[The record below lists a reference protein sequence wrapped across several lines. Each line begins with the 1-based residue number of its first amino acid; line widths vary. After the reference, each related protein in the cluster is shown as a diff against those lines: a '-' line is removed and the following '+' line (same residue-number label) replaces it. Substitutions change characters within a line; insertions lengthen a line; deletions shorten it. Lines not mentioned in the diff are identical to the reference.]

1 MLDDAL
7 KQLRDYG
14 LIIPDGCLEV
24 GQLKRVDVEGD
35 KPRSRNGW
43 YSLFTYQLNNGKEG
57 VAGAY
62 GTWKGGGDT
71 QKLIW
76 NTRSLPADER
86 KRIRGQI
93 KEQQEKAEK
102 ARNAAAKRAA
112 EIASKVWNKAPRFG
126 ESPYCKRKGVGEYG
140 VRYGSKGATLIPIQ
154 DLDSNI
160 YGLQI
165 VFPEKGEGD
174 KDKTYW
180 PKGLKK
186 EGRCFVID
194 HLVKG
199 EPILIAEGYATA
211 ASVFEATG
219 RPVVVAFDSGNI
231 LPVAQALR
239 ARFSDSE
246 LVFCADDDWKTTN
259 GKGEPFNAG
268 LIKAREAAD
277 KLGGYVVKPL
287 FGSSREE
294 GDVDF
299 NDLHSK
305 AGLEAVK
312 RCFNQVEAELAHWR
326 SQLSRK
332 KNGELEPTER
342 NIYLILS
349 HDEVWDGVVGF
360 SELSSRVVKR
370 GTPPY
375 PQGGVHHI
383 NDEWRDDDVIRT
395 KIWLDEHYGLNART
409 DAVMAATD
417 LVARDNA
424 FHPIREYLQSL
435 KWDGGYRLDSW
446 LTLCMGVKQDEYSHL
461 VGRKFLIGAV
471 ARVMNYP
478 CKNDCVLILE
488 GAQGAGKS
496 TALDV
501 LGGDWYS
508 DTHFTLG
515 DKDGYQQMQGVWIC
529 ELAELD
535 SFNKAEST
543 RAKQFFASATDR
555 YRPSYGRLVQ
565 EFARQCVF
573 AGTTNQD
580 NYLTDTTGNRRYWPV
595 RCNKI
600 DIELLKQCR
609 DQLWAEAYHEYK
621 KGEVWHVKPDE
632 VHLFEKQQEDRFL
645 ADAWEDKIVGWL
657 DDPEQKVIQAFTMS
671 EIFEGALRVEPV
683 HMRKPEQTRMANI
696 LTRLGWKRV
705 RDNPDKNGK
714 RPWKYRRPLPDPVND
729 QFKGNN

>member
-14 LIIPDGCLEV
+14 LIIPEGCLEV

-35 KPRSRNGW
+35 KPGSRNGW
-43 YSLFTYQLNNGKEG
+43 YSLFTFQLKNGKDG

-62 GTWKGGGDT
+62 GSWKLGGDS

-76 NTRSLPADER
+76 GSRSLPKDER
-86 KRIRGQI
+86 EDVKRQI
-93 KEQQEKAEK
+93 KKQQEQALRL
-102 ARNAAAKRAA
+102 RNAAARKAA
-112 EIASKVWNKAPRFG
+112 EIATKAWNKAPQAG
-126 ESPYCKRKGVGEYG
+126 DSPYCKRKGVGEFG
-140 VRYGSKGATLIPIQ
+140 VRYGAQGRTLIALQ
-154 DLDSNI
+154 DVDSNV

-165 VFPEKGEGD
+165 IFPEKGKGG
-174 KDKTYW
+174 KDKVYW
-180 PKGLKK
+180 PRGMKK
-186 EGRCFVID
+186 EGRFFVIGAIS
-194 HLVKG
+194 KG
-199 EPILIAEGYATA
+199 GPICFAEGYATG
-211 ASVFEATG
+211 ASIYEATG
-219 RPVVVAFDSGNI
+219 WAVVVTFDSGNI
-231 LPVAQALR
+231 LPVAQAIR
-239 ARFSDSE
+239 ARYSDSE
-246 LVFCADDDWKTTN
+246 LIFCADDDWKSTDAN
-259 GKGEPFNAG
+259 GEPYNAG
-268 LIKAREAAD
+268 LIKAQQALD
-277 KLGGYVVKPL
+277 KLGGYLVKPQ
-287 FGSSREE
+287 FASNRKDS
-294 GDVDF
+294 DVDF
-299 NDLHSK
+299 NDLHVLSGIDAVAKCFHRVK
-305 AGLEAVK
+305 AEIT
-312 RCFNQVEAELAHWR
+312 HWR

-332 KNGELEPTER
+332 KDGTFEPTER
-342 NIYLILS
+342 NVYLILS
-349 HDEVWDGVVGF
+349 NDEAWDGVVGF

-370 GTPPY
+370 STPPY
-375 PQGGVHHI
+375 PQGGVYHI

-395 KIWLDEHYGLNART
+395 KIWLDEHYGINAKT
-409 DAVMAATD
+409 ESVMAATD

-424 FHPIREYLQSL
+424 FHPIREYLNSL
-435 KWDGGYRLDSW
+435 TWDGGYRLDSW
-446 LTLCMGVKQDEYSHL
+446 LTLCMGVKQDEYSRL

-471 ARVMNYP
+471 ARVMSYP

-595 RCNKI
+595 RCDKI
-600 DIELLKQCR
+600 DIELLKTCR

-621 KGEVWHVKPDE
+621 KGEVWHVKPNE

-645 ADAWEDKIVGWL
+645 ADAWEDKIVAWL